1 MKPKDYRQTDPC
13 CMDQEAHMMEGWGED
28 KEVLLKKKK
37 HTKSMK
43 IKLNTRLWKGPIQ
56 IRGPKASQSIH
67 LC

>member
-37 HTKSMK
+37 HQNYENKTKYK
-43 IKLNTRLWKGPIQ
+43 TLEGTYTNKG
-56 IRGPKASQSIH
+56 S
-67 LC
+67 